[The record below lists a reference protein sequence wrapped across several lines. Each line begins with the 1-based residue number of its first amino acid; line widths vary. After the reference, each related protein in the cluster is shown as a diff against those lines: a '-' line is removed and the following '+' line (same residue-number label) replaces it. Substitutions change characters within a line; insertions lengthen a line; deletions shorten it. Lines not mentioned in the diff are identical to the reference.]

1 MVGKGRGGGGVVGLI
16 KGTTSLF
23 QFFVVVVCLMLMKMN
38 ILHTKHTKEAKLML
52 RVNV

>member
-23 QFFVVVVCLMLMKMN
+23 QFFVVVVCLIYLTHQTYKRS
-38 ILHTKHTKEAKLML
+38 KVDVESECVK
-52 RVNV
+52 